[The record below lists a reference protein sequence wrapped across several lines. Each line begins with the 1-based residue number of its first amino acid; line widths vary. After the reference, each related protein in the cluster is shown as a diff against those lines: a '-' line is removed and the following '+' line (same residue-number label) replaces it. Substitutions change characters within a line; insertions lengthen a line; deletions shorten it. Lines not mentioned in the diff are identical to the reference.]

1 MADAA
6 SPPLTRRA
14 ALAALLMAGA
24 SALGTAM
31 IPTRRMADRR
41 GPFKLA
47 EAIPAS
53 FNGWT
58 VDNRARGVVVI
69 NPQTEA
75 LLRRLYT
82 ETLERTY
89 VRGPGERIMLMIAY
103 GADQSDIS
111 MQMHYPEVCYPAQGF
126 QLNKRREDVLDL
138 PMGRIPVRRLETVFS
153 TIRHEPV
160 TYWTVVGDELTMSGL
175 DKRLA
180 EIRHGLQGEIV
191 DGMLVRVSSVS
202 SDTAGAF
209 ALQDQFIR
217 DMLVSLSSPS
227 RRRIAALP

>member
-1 MADAA
+1 MAHDAP
-6 SPPLTRRA
+6 PPLTRRA
-14 ALAALLMAGA
+14 LLAALLMGGA
-24 SALGTAM
+24 SALGTVM

-47 EAIPAS
+47 DAVPTN
-53 FNGWT
+53 FKGWT
-58 VDNRARGVVVI
+58 ADSRTRGIVV

-89 VRGPGERIMLMIAY
+89 SRGPGERIMLSIAY

-111 MQMHYPEVCYPAQGF
+111 LQMHYPEVCYPAQGF

-153 TIRHEPV
+153 TVRHEPV
-160 TYWTVVGDELTMSGL
+160 TYWTVIGDELTMSGL

-191 DGMLVRVSSVS
+191 DGMLVRVSSINS
-202 SDTAGAF
+202 NTAEAF

-217 DMLVSLSSPS
+217 DLLVSLSPAN
-227 RRRIAALP
+227 RQRLAALP